1 MKVPSLNKFTEMI
14 HSQLELAEKKHPVFC
29 DKFTNYNRYHARI
42 DERCCKELNKKGPF
56 RADIILLEEVA
67 EARTAFVDK
76 DFDHCLE
83 ELSQCG
89 AVVLRM
95 MEYVQTQKEK
105 EVAMPC
111 GGKKTGG
118 KKPPKK

>member
-1 MKVPSLNKFTEMI
+1 MKTKDINKFTKMI
-14 HSQLELAEKKHPVFC
+14 HGQLGVAEKKHPVFC
-29 DKFTNYNRYHARI
+29 GKFTNYNRYHARI
-42 DERCCKELNKKGPF
+42 DECCCKELNKKGPF
-56 RADIILLEEVA
+56 CADMILLEEIA
-67 EARTAFVDK
+67 EARTAFIDK

-105 EVAMPC
+105 
-111 GGKKTGG
+111 
-118 KKPPKK
+118 